1 MNDKALANSAVAIIV
16 LNMSI
21 GFANAIQ
28 LVGVAVMMRT
38 VLLANQYNC
47 DIGPSFSEKP
57 WKSQEFDLFDRC
69 RRTYS
74 SSNSSTDRY
83 SDEIVIESRNK
94 FNSLSAAS
102 PSNII
107 NNESFGIC
115 GVASKNHR
123 ERMSGRKINHN

>member
-94 FNSLSAAS
+94 LTHCRPLLHPTSLTTRALAFVAS
-102 PSNII
+102 PLRITE
-107 NNESFGIC
+107 NE
-115 GVASKNHR
+115 
-123 ERMSGRKINHN
+123 